1 MPTGTRVHRCVNRV
15 KKEHGLSSAI
25 GICQKSTKQSYRTGR
40 TLRKRKRRGGNP
52 IKWYKTWRRRQEGQR
67 KRRIVRQNRKR
78 ERMVKEVAAQLW
90 AEEPEEDF
98 DANATARRLLR
109 LSHWQPE
116 MAMHYWYEAHPDQD
130 IMRVV
135 DRAVG
140 AAPTSVPEGGRR
152 KKRRSCKL
160 HHRSR
165 KKRTHRR
172 RRRRSC

>member
-1 MPTGTRVHRCVNRV
+1 MPTGTRVHRCVNRLQ
-15 KKEHGLSSAI
+15 KEHGLSAAI
-25 GICQKSTKQSYRTGR
+25 GICQKATKQSYRTGR
-40 TLRKRKRRGGNP
+40 TLRKSKRRGGNP

-67 KRRIVRQNRKR
+67 KRRIVRRNRKR

-90 AEEPEEDF
+90 AEAPEEDF

-109 LSHWQPE
+109 LSHWHPE

-140 AAPTSVPEGGRR
+140 AAPTSVPEGGAR
-152 KKRRSCKL
+152 KKRKSRG
-160 HHRSR
+160 RSR

>member
-1 MPTGTRVHRCVNRV
+1 MPKNTRVHRCVEKLRR
-15 KKEHGLSSAI
+15 KYGYSGAI
-25 GICQKSTKQSYRTGR
+25 GICQRSTKQSYMTGK

-52 IKWYKTWRRRQEGQR
+52 IKWYKTWRKRQDGQR
-67 KRRIVRQNRKR
+67 KRRIVRRNRKK
-78 ERMVKEVAAQLW
+78 EQMVKEVAAQLW

-109 LSHWQPE
+109 LSHWHPD

-140 AAPTSVPEGGRR
+140 AAPTSVPEGGAR
-152 KKRRSCKL
+152 KKRKSRARR
-160 HHRSR
+160 HHSR
-165 KKRTHRR
+165 KKRTRR
-172 RRRRSC
+172 RRRR